1 MDEYE
6 EQIAE
11 LRSKLETKLFESL
24 PDVRV
29 GQDME
34 QLSNSQFDPY
44 KQTFAQIQT

>member
-6 EQIAE
+6 DQIAE

-29 GQDME
+29 GQDIE
-34 QLSNSQFDPY
+34 QLSNNQYDPY
-44 KQTFAQIQT
+44 KQTFA

>member
-6 EQIAE
+6 EQISE

-44 KQTFAQIQT
+44 KQTFA